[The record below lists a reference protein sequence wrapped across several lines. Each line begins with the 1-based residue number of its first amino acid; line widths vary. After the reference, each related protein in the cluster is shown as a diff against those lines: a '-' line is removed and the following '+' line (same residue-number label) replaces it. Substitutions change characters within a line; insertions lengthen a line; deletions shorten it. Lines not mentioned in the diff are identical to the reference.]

1 MRACADA
8 LRPVERSRRPGGYE
22 VEPTQGIPANVV
34 VVWTGEV
41 DEAFRELT
49 AADGRS
55 HETASNDHDALL
67 REPGGNLVEIVAKR
81 S

>member
-1 MRACADA
+1 VRRCPAT
-8 LRPVERSRRPGGYE
+8 RRTVEATWRYG